1 MGQNGRRGF
10 SNGVGTE
17 AADELIVS
25 ATRFCPHRQ
34 NLHRGALKDVAE
46 KNLISEKDIY
56 ATIGEVV
63 AGKKKGFESPE
74 QRIVCIPIGT
84 GAMDVASA
92 YIVYEKAR
100 KQGIG
105 TEFSF
110 TNF

>member
-1 MGQNGRRGF
+1 
-10 SNGVGTE
+10 
-17 AADELIVS
+17 
-25 ATRFCPHRQ
+25 
-34 NLHRGALKDVAE
+34 
-46 KNLISEKDIY
+46 
-56 ATIGEVV
+56 VV
-63 AGKKKGFESPE
+63 AGKKRGFEKPE

-92 YIVYEKAR
+92 FLVYEKAR